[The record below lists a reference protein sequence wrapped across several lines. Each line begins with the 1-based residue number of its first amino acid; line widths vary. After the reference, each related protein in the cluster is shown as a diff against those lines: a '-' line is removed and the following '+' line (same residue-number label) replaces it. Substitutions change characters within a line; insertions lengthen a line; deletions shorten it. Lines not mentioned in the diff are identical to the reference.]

1 MPRIHI
7 DPYDPDSIENAH
19 LDALAQERRR
29 RPPRR
34 KHCAKARYGTHAEA
48 IEALHTI
55 WARPRWGGTLP
66 SRAYECD
73 RCNGWH
79 LTSQPHIGAPARR
92 QPTSGQLVDLNAR
105 RRWETPDGDD
115 DPTPP
120 GAAALTPQALVD
132 TSGPLPPPGG
142 QRETSATG
150 LRTGTAA
157 TPQAPAW
164 NSPDTYKDQHR
175 TAT

>member
-1 MPRIHI
+1 MPRIHV
-7 DPYDPDSIENAH
+7 DPNDPDSVENAH
-19 LDALAQERRR
+19 LDALAEQRHR

-55 WARPRWGGTLP
+55 WARPRWGGKFP

-79 LTSQPHIGAPARR
+79 LTSQPAMGTPATD
-92 QPTSGQLVDLNAR
+92 QPTSGQLVDLNTR

-120 GAAALTPQALVD
+120 GAGALTPQGLLD
-132 TSGPLPPPGG
+132 TSGPL
-142 QRETSATG
+142 ATT
-150 LRTGTAA
+150 RRAA
-157 TPQAPAW
+157 
-164 NSPDTYKDQHR
+164 
-175 TAT
+175 